1 MQDAKS
7 QQAPASAGTDT
18 ARVKAQT
25 SPWGAP
31 VLAFLAGVCL
41 GGAAGYFLSPAPPL
55 DETRFLNFDP
65 ESTPQGVLVSGFSAG
80 EVSPNGDSFRWCD
93 SANVRLKVRTR
104 GDGARTLRMRY
115 WPFEYTDSPKQ
126 SVSILVNE
134 QLVGTRDM
142 ESGPHVAT
150 LRVPAHFW
158 RKGDNEIRFKFKYA
172 ETPVL
177 RMPPSQDKRTLSAA
191 FDWLEILPR

>member
-7 QQAPASAGTDT
+7 EQAPASAGTDT
-18 ARVKAQT
+18 ARVKTQT
-25 SPWGAP
+25 SPWGTP

-55 DETRFLNFDP
+55 EETRFMNFDP
-65 ESTPQGVLVSGFSAG
+65 ESTPQGVLVSGFSSA
-80 EVSPNGDSFRWCD
+80 ETNESGDTFRWCD

-115 WPFEYTDSPKQ
+115 WPFEYADGPKQ
-126 SVSILVNE
+126 AVSILVNE

-142 ESGPHVAT
+142 KSGPHVAAM
-150 LRVPAHFW
+150 RVPAHFW
-158 RKGDNEIRFKFKYA
+158 RKGDNEVRFKFKYA
-172 ETPVL
+172 EAPAV
-177 RMPPSQDKRTLSAA
+177 RMAPSQDKRTLSAA